1 MREVRSSMVVVVR
14 ALDVAAPREVLAFLG
29 GRPTGGMVGLG
40 VVDGK
45 VLLRYLWCDE
55 KKRRASS
62 GYHQLI
68 VEH

>member
-40 VVDGK
+40 VLTGRCYCDTCGVTRRRGERRVDII
-45 VLLRYLWCDE
+45 
-55 KKRRASS
+55 S
-62 GYHQLI
+62 
-68 VEH
+68 